1 MNPDIDTVVVELKSP
16 GQGKSRPITLCDH
29 VRIAVD
35 QYLQQINGH
44 PTCNLYDFVI
54 AEVERPLIETVL
66 KHVGHNQS
74 KAAKALGISRSTLR
88 KKIDRYRLD

>member
-1 MNPDIDTVVVELKSP
+1 MNPNSETIAVELKSS
-16 GQGKSRPITLCDH
+16 GQSSSQPITLCDH

-35 QYLQQINGH
+35 QYFQQINGH
-44 PTCNLYDFVI
+44 PACNLYEFVI

-66 KHVGHNQS
+66 RHVGHNQS

-88 KKIDRYRLD
+88 KKIDRYGLD

>member
-1 MNPDIDTVVVELKSP
+1 MSPDSDTIAVELKSP
-16 GQGKSRPITLCDH
+16 GQAASQRITLCDH
-29 VRIAVD
+29 VRIAID
-35 QYLQQINGH
+35 QYFQQINGH
-44 PTCNLYDFVI
+44 PACNLYDFVI

>member
-1 MNPDIDTVVVELKSP
+1 MKLDAAHISVDLNTPE
-16 GQGKSRPITLCDH
+16 QGGCQQLTLCEY
-29 VRIAVD
+29 VRTAVE
-35 QYLQQINGH
+35 QYFLQINGH
-44 PTCNLYDFVI
+44 PTCNLYEFVI

-88 KKIDRYRLD
+88 KKIDRYGLN